1 VERRILSPPAR
12 NDRRSPTP
20 AAVHKREAIRRLK
33 AALAEDRFVLH
44 YQPIVDAR
52 DGRVAGVEALLR
64 WRTPDREP
72 DAVRELLEAAER
84 SPVIFKLENWTLGQA
99 LRAARTWRD
108 AGLTG
113 LRVGVNLS
121 AREFPRADLVQRI
134 RSQLSAARL
143 PPSALA
149 LEITESSRLR
159 DFGAAADRLER
170 LAGMGVEL
178 WLDDFGTGHS
188 SLEWLSHL
196 PTHGLKIPG
205 TFVERLFADERCQ
218 VIVTRLIELAH
229 DLGLRVVA
237 EEVETAE
244 QRAWL
249 TACGCDLFQGFLLD
263 APMPA
268 EELPRALAGAA
279 SPPPGRS
286 QP

>member
-1 VERRILSPPAR
+1 
-12 NDRRSPTP
+12 
-20 AAVHKREAIRRLK
+20 VHKREAIRRLK
-33 AALAEDRFVLH
+33 AALPEDRFVLH
-44 YQPIVDAR
+44 YQPIVGAR

-64 WRTPDREP
+64 WRAPDREP
-72 DAVRELLEAAER
+72 DAIRELLEAAER

-99 LRAARTWRD
+99 LRAARAWLD

-121 AREFPRADLVQRI
+121 AREFPRADLVRRV
-134 RSQLSAARL
+134 RSQLSAAAL

-149 LEITESSRLR
+149 LEITESSSLR
-159 DFGAAADRLER
+159 DFDAAADRLER
-170 LAGMGVEL
+170 LADMGVEL

-205 TFVERLFADERCQ
+205 TFVERLFADERCK
-218 VIVTRLIELAH
+218 VIVPRLIELAH

-237 EEVETAE
+237 EEVETRE
-244 QRAWL
+244 QRDYL
-249 TACGCDLFQGFLLD
+249 RSCGCDLFQGFLFH
-263 APMPA
+263 APMAA
-268 EELPRALAGAA
+268 EELSRALAGAA